1 MEVLIESRISE
12 AAPFHRP
19 MKLDA
24 STTLVRI
31 HVEDAA
37 GRRAIAFVNALQTP
51 SGIWFE
57 LTVKKSG
64 SAETSVHATAT
75 LKVPRHA

>member
-24 STTLVRI
+24 NTTLARI
-31 HVEDAA
+31 MIEAPD
-37 GRRAIAFVNALQTP
+37 GRQAFAFVNAMQTP
-51 SGIWFE
+51 AGIWFE

-64 SAETSVHATAT
+64 TAETSVHATAT
-75 LKVPRHA
+75 LKVPGHE